1 MQEEA
6 EASSCSP
13 GIHYRNTNTN
23 TGMQIVDFHKEEEE
37 ILVDLAVGVKEHHH
51 HSLRLLCPARSRP
64 CVNMRMMR
72 MTKMVF
78 DDLST

>member
-1 MQEEA
+1 
-6 EASSCSP
+6 
-13 GIHYRNTNTN
+13 
-23 TGMQIVDFHKEEEE
+23 MQIVDFHKEEEE

-72 MTKMVF
+72 MAKMVF